1 MPNNWKKKKLQFDLY
16 NISTSQQNFMKYD
29 GCQENTQPED
39 TEQSLD
45 YQLWSQTSSMGFK
58 ITIINMLHKKK
69 HSFRWLETVRN
80 NHTEML

>member
-1 MPNNWKKKKLQFDLY
+1 
-16 NISTSQQNFMKYD
+16 MKYD

-69 HSFRWLETVRN
+69 HSFR
-80 NHTEML
+80 